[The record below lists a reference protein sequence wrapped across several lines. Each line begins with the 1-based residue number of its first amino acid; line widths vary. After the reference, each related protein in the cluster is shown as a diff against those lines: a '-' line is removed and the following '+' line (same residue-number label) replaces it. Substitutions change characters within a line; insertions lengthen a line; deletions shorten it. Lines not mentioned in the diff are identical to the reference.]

1 MCLGTLAEAGVV
13 KDAELAVQI
22 LWCVLPVNGHLA
34 LGRAIRQLEGPFQK
48 FNPKEGGKN
57 NSKIP
62 SDTRLVF
69 CHMLP
74 CVEGLN
80 RANKGN

>member
-57 NSKIP
+57 NSKILP
-62 SDTRLVF
+62 IHVWYSVTC
-69 CHMLP
+69 CHVL
-74 CVEGLN
+74 
-80 RANKGN
+80 RA